1 MAAAFAHNRDACLI
15 PALFAPRSIRVMTAA
30 RRRSRIFD
38 TTARVNIRS
47 KMISLLALL
56 FAVLIVLEIAVQK
69 QVLMPSFAE
78 LEREDAQT
86 SMKRISYALDT
97 TLESLELTAT
107 DWGNWAD
114 VYQFVQSPNVAFV
127 NSNITPV
134 AMKQLKVNAMLIVD
148 LNGGY
153 VLSSART
160 LDTGEPLDLDLV
172 ARKALPEDFPW
183 RRNLADGKPARG
195 LLRTNRGVMMI
206 AAAPV
211 LDGSGGGQPLG
222 MVVMGR
228 LLTPLQVQMIGAQAQ
243 AALTLLLDRPSTG
256 GEEIAE
262 TDTSTQVFRPFTDI
276 YGRPLLSFRVDVPR
290 RITARGQGAVTY
302 ASMYLIVAAVTV
314 LLLLVVALNRI
325 VLKPLA
331 RVTRHAV
338 AMATGTDLTAR
349 LDLPGQDEIA
359 RLAREFD
366 RMVERVADSR
376 RQLVDQSFQA
386 GFAELAKGVLHNLGN
401 AMTPLG
407 VRLSKLGDRLRNA
420 PAGDVDLAFA
430 ELAKENQASLG
441 RPTARR
447 ADLEEF
453 LRLAC
458 RELAASV
465 KDAQSDVDVVQ
476 RQATIVQTALS
487 ELMRSTRNE
496 HVVESVRLP
505 DLVAQTLEIVPDNC
519 RQRLIVDTD
528 ESLRRVGAVQVARTV
543 LRLILQNLIINAADA
558 VRDAGR
564 DKGVLHFAAEIVSYT
579 DSDQLHLH
587 CKDDGVGI
595 AADNLQRVFDKGFS
609 TKSRETN
616 YGIGLHWCA
625 NAIGALGG
633 RIWAASDG
641 PGLGASMHLMLPLP
655 VRESRSSA

>member
-1 MAAAFAHNRDACLI
+1 MD
-15 PALFAPRSIRVMTAA
+15 IRT
-30 RRRSRIFD
+30 
-38 TTARVNIRS
+38 

-56 FAVLIVLEIAVQK
+56 FAVLIVLEIAVQR

-78 LEREDAQT
+78 LEREEAET
-86 SMKRISYALDT
+86 SMKRIGYALDK
-97 TLESLELTAT
+97 TLEGMESVAA
-107 DWGNWAD
+107 DWGNWGD
-114 VYQFVQSPNVAFV
+114 VYQFVQSPNVEFMNV
-127 NSNITPV
+127 NVTVS
-134 AMKQLKVNAMLIVD
+134 AMKQLTANAMLIVD
-148 LNGGY
+148 LNGAY
-153 VLSSART
+153 VMSSARF
-160 LDTGEPLDLDLV
+160 LDTGEPMDLDLTS
-172 ARKALPEDFPW
+172 RKALPEDFPW
-183 RRNLADGKPARG
+183 RKNLGEGKPARG
-195 LLRTNRGVMMI
+195 LLRTSKGVMMI
-206 AAAPV
+206 AAAPI
-211 LDGSGGGQPLG
+211 LDGSGAGQALG
-222 MVVMGR
+222 MVIMGR
-228 LLTPLQVQMIGAQAQ
+228 LLTPAQVQIIGAQAQ
-243 AALTLLLDRPSTG
+243 ASLEMLRDHLSAR

-262 TDTSTQVFRPFTDI
+262 TESSTEIFKTFPDV
-276 YGRPLLSFRVDVPR
+276 YGRPLMTFRVDLPR
-290 RITARGQGAVTY
+290 RITARGHGAVTY
-302 ASMYLIVAAVTV
+302 ASLYLIGAAVTV

-338 AMATGTDLTAR
+338 AVGEGTDLSAR
-349 LDLPGQDEIA
+349 LDLPGRDEIA
-359 RLAREFD
+359 LLAREFD

-376 RQLVDQSFQA
+376 RQLVDQSFQS

-420 PAGDVDLAFA
+420 GAGDVELALT
-430 ELAKENQASLG
+430 ELAKEDAASL
-441 RPTARR
+441 RR

-458 RELAASV
+458 RELAACV
-465 KDAQSDVDVVQ
+465 RDAQSDVEVVQ

-487 ELMRSTRNE
+487 ELMRSTRNT

-505 DLVAQTLEIVPDNC
+505 DLVAQTLEIVPDAC
-519 RQRLIVDTD
+519 RQRLVVDTD
-528 ESLRRVGAVQVARTV
+528 DSLRKVGAVQVARTV

-564 DKGVLHFAAEIVSYT
+564 DKGVLHFGAEIVVDA
-579 DSDQLHLH
+579 DSEQLHLH

-609 TKSRETN
+609 TKSRDTN

-633 RIWAASDG
+633 RIWAASEG

-655 VRESRSSA
+655 VRARRSNA

>member
-1 MAAAFAHNRDACLI
+1 M
-15 PALFAPRSIRVMTAA
+15 
-30 RRRSRIFD
+30 
-38 TTARVNIRS
+38 NIRT
-47 KMISLLALL
+47 KIISLLALL

-69 QVLMPSFAE
+69 QVLMPSFAA
-78 LEREDAQT
+78 LEREDAET
-86 SMKRISYALDT
+86 SMKRIDYALDM
-97 TLESLELTAT
+97 TLENMQLTAA

-114 VYQFVQSPNVAFV
+114 VYQFVQSPNADFV
-127 NSNITPV
+127 SANITPV
-134 AMKQLKVNAMLIVD
+134 AMKQLKVNAILIVD
-148 LNGGY
+148 LSGRY

-160 LDTGEPLDLDLV
+160 LDSGDPLDLDLT
-172 ARKALPEDFPW
+172 ARKALPDDFPW
-183 RRNLADGKPARG
+183 RKNLAEGRPAKG
-195 LLRTNRGVMMI
+195 LMETNRGVMMI

-211 LDGSGGGQPLG
+211 LDGSGGGVPLG
-222 MVVMGR
+222 MVLMGT
-228 LLTPLQVQMIGAQAQ
+228 LLTPAQVQMIGAQA
-243 AALTLLLDRPSTG
+243 AAHLSMLRGRSVG
-256 GEEIAE
+256 RGEQITES
-262 TDTSTQVFRPFTDI
+262 DTSTRISKPFMDV
-276 YGRPLLSFRVDVPR
+276 YGRTLMNLRVDVPR
-290 RITARGQGAVTY
+290 RITAQGHGAVTY
-302 ASMYLIVAAVTV
+302 ASLYLIGAAVTV
-314 LLLLVVALNRI
+314 LLLLVVAINRI
-325 VLKPLA
+325 VLRPLA

-338 AMATGTDLTAR
+338 SVGEGTDLTAR
-349 LDLPGQDEIA
+349 LNLPGNDEIA

-376 RQLVDQSFQA
+376 RQLVDQSFQS

-407 VRLSKLGDRLRNA
+407 VRVSKLGDRLRDA
-420 PAGDVDLAFA
+420 PAADVELALA
-430 ELAKENQASLG
+430 ELAGESAAS
-441 RPTARR
+441 ARR

-465 KDAQSDVDVVQ
+465 REAQSDVAVVQ

-487 ELMRSTRNE
+487 ELMRSTRNTQ
-496 HVVESVRLP
+496 VIESVRLP
-505 DLVAQTLEIVPDNC
+505 DLVAQTLEIVPDAC
-519 RQRLIVDTD
+519 RQRLRVDSD
-528 ESLRRVGAVQVARTV
+528 ESLRKVGAVQVARTV

-564 DKGVLHFAAEIVSYT
+564 DKGVLHLAAEIVGDAGGT
-579 DSDQLHLH
+579 ELHLH

-633 RIWAASDG
+633 RIWAASEG

-655 VRESRSSA
+655 VNEGRSIT

>member
-1 MAAAFAHNRDACLI
+1 M
-15 PALFAPRSIRVMTAA
+15 
-30 RRRSRIFD
+30 
-38 TTARVNIRS
+38 NIRT

-56 FAVLIVLEIAVQK
+56 FAVLIVLEIAVQR
-69 QVLMPSFAE
+69 QVLMPSFAA
-78 LEREDAQT
+78 LEREDAET
-86 SMKRISYALDT
+86 SMKRIGYALDSN
-97 TLESLELTAT
+97 LESMELTAA

-114 VYQFVQSPNVAFV
+114 VYQFVQSPNLEFV
-127 NSNITPV
+127 KVNVTPV
-134 AMKQLKVNAMLIVD
+134 AMKQLKANAMLIVD
-148 LNGGY
+148 LNGSY
-153 VLSSART
+153 VLSSARS
-160 LDTGEPLDLDLV
+160 LDAGEPLDLDFA
-172 ARKALPEDFPW
+172 ARKTLPEDFPW
-183 RRNLADGKPARG
+183 RKNLGQGKPARG
-195 LLRTNRGVMMI
+195 LLSTNRGVMMI

-211 LDGSGGGQPLG
+211 LDGSGGGLPLG
-222 MVVMGR
+222 MVIMGR
-228 LLTPLQVQMIGAQAQ
+228 LLTPAQVQMIGAQAQ
-243 AALTLLLDRPSTG
+243 ASLAMLRDHPVVGL
-256 GEEIAE
+256 EEIAE
-262 TDTSTQVFRPFTDI
+262 TDASTQVFKPFADV
-276 YGRPLLSFRVDVPR
+276 YGKPLMTFRVEVPR
-290 RITARGQGAVTY
+290 RITARGQRAVTY
-302 ASMYLIVAAVTV
+302 ASLYLIGAAVTV

-338 AMATGTDLTAR
+338 TVGEGADLNAR
-349 LDLPGQDEIA
+349 LNLPGRDEVA
-359 RLAREFD
+359 LLAREFD

-420 PAGDVDLAFA
+420 GAGDVDLALA
-430 ELAKENQASLG
+430 ELAKETGAS
-441 RPTARR
+441 ARR

-453 LRLAC
+453 LRLAS
-458 RELAASV
+458 RELAACV

-487 ELMRSTRNE
+487 ELMRSTRNA

-505 DLVAQTLEIVPDNC
+505 DLVAQTLEIVPDTC
-519 RQRLIVDTD
+519 RQRLVVDTD
-528 ESLRRVGAVQVARTV
+528 DSLRRVGAVQVARTV

-564 DKGVLHFAAEIVSYT
+564 DKGVLHFTAEIIGDAYGP
-579 DSDQLHLH
+579 QLHLH

-641 PGLGASMHLMLPLP
+641 LGMGASMHLMLPLP
-655 VRESRSSA
+655 DRE